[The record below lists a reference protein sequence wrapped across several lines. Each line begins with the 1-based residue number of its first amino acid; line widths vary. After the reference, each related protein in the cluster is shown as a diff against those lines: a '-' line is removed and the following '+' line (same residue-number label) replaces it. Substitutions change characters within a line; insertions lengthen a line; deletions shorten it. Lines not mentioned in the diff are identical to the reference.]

1 MEKVDKIKAFLQV
14 DEFPS
19 GSGYSPGYGSG
30 YGYSSGDGD
39 GSSSG
44 DGSGYG
50 YGYSSSDG
58 SGDGSCEGSGYGYG
72 IEIQSING
80 QPVYIIDGF
89 QTLIDTVFGNF
100 AKGKILHDDL
110 TTTQCYIAK
119 CGNYFAHG
127 ESLKKALADAREKYE
142 EKAPLKERIKRFN
155 ESFPD
160 NDTLISGEALF
171 KWHHILTG
179 SCLFGRQQFCKER
192 GLSLKDRYTVNEFIS
207 ITENAYGSDA
217 IKKLKASRGI

>member
-19 GSGYSPGYGSG
+19 GSGDG
-30 YGYSSGDGD
+30 YGYGDGSGSGDGYGYGDGD
-39 GSSSG
+39 GSGSGSGDGYGSDSG
-44 DGSGYG
+44 DGSG
-50 YGYSSSDG
+50 
-58 SGDGSCEGSGYGYG
+58 SGR
-72 IEIQSING
+72 EIQSING

-160 NDTLISGEALF
+160 NDTLISGETLF

-179 SCLFGRQQFCKER
+179 SCLFGRQQFCNER
-192 GLSLKDRYTVNEFIS
+192 GLSLNDRYTVNEFIS
-207 ITENAYGSDA
+207 ITENAYGSSI
-217 IKKLKASRGI
+217 IKQLKESRDLK

>member
-1 MEKVDKIKAFLQV
+1 MYGKSNQVNRGSERMEKVDKIKAFLQV

-19 GSGYSPGYGSG
+19 GSGYGYGSG
-30 YGYSSGDGD
+30 D
-39 GSSSG
+39 
-44 DGSGYG
+44 GYG
-50 YGYSSSDG
+50 YGDG
-58 SGDGSCEGSGYGYG
+58 R
-72 IEIQSING
+72 EIQSING

-100 AKGKILHDDL
+100 AKGKILHNDL

-171 KWHHILTG
+171 EWHHILTG
-179 SCLFGRQQFCKER
+179 SCLFGRQQFCNER

-207 ITENAYGSDA
+207 ITENAYGSSI
-217 IKKLKASRGI
+217 IKQLKESRDLK